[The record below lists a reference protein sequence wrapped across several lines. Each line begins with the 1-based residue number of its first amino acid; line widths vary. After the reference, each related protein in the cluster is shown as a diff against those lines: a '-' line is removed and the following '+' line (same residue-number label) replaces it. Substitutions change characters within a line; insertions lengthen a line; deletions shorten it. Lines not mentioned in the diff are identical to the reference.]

1 MNKYIVTL
9 IGFDYDNK
17 TDNFEVINDALIN
30 SFVVFE
36 TEKWEKERIKD
47 AIKEFISDVY
57 DRLDEGVDKEQVIAD
72 AYDRCRLP
80 FATELYRI
88 AMDYEGL
95 TFRVNDYDCFGGI
108 DFE

>member
-30 SFVVFE
+30 SFIFE
-36 TEKWEKERIKD
+36 TEEWGKERIKD

-57 DRLDEGVDKEQVIAD
+57 DRLDEGVDKEQVVAD

-88 AMDYEGL
+88 AMDYEGIVAVVHPYQSL
-95 TFRVNDYDCFGGI
+95 
-108 DFE
+108 